1 MRTSLSLLLTLL
13 LLLFCAVGATWAQPV
28 VTSVAGLSRTDCVAS
43 ARLGGF
49 SAFADA
55 GTDTVTI
62 RDASDQTLRTITRAE
77 IAALAPWMNLD
88 SSHDGP
94 VALAFS
100 DSGRRLYIAIADAS
114 LPGDGLASDV
124 VLLYDRYENAL
135 VRFARLEL
143 ADTESQPLHLA
154 ALHHRGTLYVSSAFG
169 NLYGLSA
176 GRNQST
182 SSVAWSTALTDL
194 SVIRGLAVDQAGGF
208 LFATGA
214 LGLYRAPIT
223 QQPPTLALVTT
234 VTDVRAIAYSS
245 HFGAGDGLY
254 FLIDDPVGTRVRFA
268 AASLVRGTS
277 FFTLMTYASLFQEAS
292 DLART
297 ATGELILAAPT
308 EALSIRNA
316 ADTRLTYDEWLTD
329 EFAQQV
335 TFAKGLI
342 SPDGEPSGWVIDADV
357 TLGASRFHPATPD
370 GACWVILTLLAS
382 DELTGDAEA
391 QPMIREVLQR
401 YAGHLPGPAPARSA
415 DGFFTHWID
424 PNTGSTQPG
433 WGDEFATYS
442 TMKIVAAAIRAR
454 AYYPNDVD
462 IREAAQAIVCGV
474 TNWDDYFRSNNDEV
488 YLKSLGAGG
497 ADPSAWNPAFT
508 EGLVFAE
515 QAGTLGGNISQNAWS
530 RWINRNLWPT
540 ATFVLGRPVT
550 GETPGGYLPAFI
562 TAYSLLLQEPFREN
576 AAWMT
581 HARNVLVSHAAWTDE
596 NGPGLFTVFSAGT
609 TKGQWGGYNADSL
622 SNHPGDVTTLTAL
635 MAFGALGEHEPA
647 WAAYNAYRQG
657 ARAEFASGASMLYR
671 RSAIDPSYTPN
682 SAGLPDV
689 SMGALGLAEL
699 IQPGFVDAVLAVPI
713 PTDFC
718 DDPCLADTNGDG
730 AVTPADFSAWVAAFN
745 AKSTACDQN
754 GDGLCSPADF
764 SAWVANYNAGC

>member
-1 MRTSLSLLLTLL
+1 MLATAL
-13 LLLFCAVGATWAQPV
+13 GASAQPIV
-28 VTSVAGLSRTDCVAS
+28 SGVPGLARTDSVAS

-55 GTDTVTI
+55 STDTVVV
-62 RDASDQTLRTITRAE
+62 RDASGQTLRTITRAE
-77 IAALAPWMNLD
+77 IAALAPWMTLD
-88 SSHDGP
+88 GSYDGP

-100 DSGRRLYIAIADAS
+100 DSGRRLYIAVADAS

-143 ADTESQPLHLA
+143 ATDEATPKHLA
-154 ALHHRGTLYVSSAFG
+154 ALHHRGTLYVSNAFG

-176 GRNQST
+176 TRNQST
-182 SSVAWSTALTDL
+182 SSVTWSTALTDL
-194 SVIRGLAVDQAGGF
+194 SVIRGLAVDQAGGL
-208 LFATGA
+208 LFATGTT
-214 LGLYRAPIT
+214 GLYRAPIT
-223 QQPPTLALVTT
+223 QQPPTLELVIPITG
-234 VTDVRAIAYSS
+234 VRAIAYSS

-254 FLIDDPVGTRVRFA
+254 LLTDEISGTQVRFA
-268 AASLVRGTS
+268 GASLVRGFT
-277 FFTLMTYASLFQEAS
+277 FFTPSPYATLAQDAR
-292 DLART
+292 DLAST
-297 ATGELILAAPT
+297 ATGALLVGAPS
-308 EALSIRNA
+308 EALTIREG
-316 ADTRLTYDEWLTD
+316 ADPRLTYEAWLDD

-342 SPDGEPSGWVIDADV
+342 SPDGEPAGWVIDADV

-382 DELTGDAEA
+382 DELTGDAQA
-391 QPMIREVLQR
+391 QPMIREVLMR
-401 YAGHLPGPAPARSA
+401 YAGRLPGPAPARSA

-424 PNTGSTQPG
+424 PNTGSTQGG
-433 WGDEFATYS
+433 WGAEFATYS

-454 AYYPNDVD
+454 AYYPNDAE

-474 TNWDDYFRSNNDEV
+474 SNWDAYFRANNDEV

-497 ADPSAWNPAFT
+497 ADHSAWNPAFT
-508 EGLVFAE
+508 EGLVFVE
-515 QAGTLGGNISQNAWS
+515 QANAFGGGVSQNAWT

-550 GETPGGYLPAFI
+550 GESPGGYLPVFI
-562 TAYSLLLQEPFREN
+562 TAYSLLLQEPFRNN
-576 AAWMT
+576 ASWMT
-581 HARNVLVSHAAWTDE
+581 HVRNVLVSHAAWTDE
-596 NGPGLFTVFSAGT
+596 NGPRLFTVFSAGT
-609 TKGQWGGYNADSL
+609 TKPEWGGYNADSL

-635 MAFGALGEHEPA
+635 MALGATGEHEPA

-657 ARAEFASGASMLYR
+657 ARASFASGASMLYR
-671 RSAIDPSYTPN
+671 RSAIDPNYTPN

-699 IQPGFVDAVLAVPI
+699 IQPGFVDAVLAVQI
-713 PTDFC
+713 PANFC

-745 AKSTACDQN
+745 AMAPQCDQN
-754 GDGLCSPADF
+754 GDGACTPADF